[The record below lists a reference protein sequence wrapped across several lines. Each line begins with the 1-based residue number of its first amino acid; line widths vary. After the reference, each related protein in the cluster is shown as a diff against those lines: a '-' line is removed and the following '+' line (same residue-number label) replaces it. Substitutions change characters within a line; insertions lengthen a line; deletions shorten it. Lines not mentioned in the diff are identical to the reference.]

1 MKDMEAKKEEDEAN
15 QVEGRESF
23 DYSVPRRR
31 KKVNHSQTNLEA
43 IPENEDKKNEVD
55 H

>member
-1 MKDMEAKKEEDEAN
+1 MEAKKEEDESN

-31 KKVNHSQTNLEA
+31 KKINRSQTKLEA
-43 IPENEDKKNEVD
+43 ILEKEEKKNEVD

>member
-1 MKDMEAKKEEDEAN
+1 MEAKKEEDEAN

-31 KKVNHSQTNLEA
+31 KKANISQTKLES
-43 IPENEDKKNEVD
+43 ILEKEEKKNEVD